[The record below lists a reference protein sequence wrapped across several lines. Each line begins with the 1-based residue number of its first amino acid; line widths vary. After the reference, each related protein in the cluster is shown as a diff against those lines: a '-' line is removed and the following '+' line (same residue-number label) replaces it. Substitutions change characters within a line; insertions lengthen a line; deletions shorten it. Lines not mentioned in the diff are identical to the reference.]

1 MDSAETGSQ
10 TGGTPPSTSTGGAP
24 EGSNSPAQTGQEGS
38 TSTETGAAGQGNG
51 QHQPERKHPMQR
63 RVDTLTRQK
72 YQLEAE
78 LKLLREQQSKP
89 AAGNGQGQ
97 QGSGGAPDISKFTDF
112 NDYIDA
118 VVAYRVEQGLTK
130 NTAASE
136 TKLRERMIEQHQQE
150 IAESWRE
157 SVTSYAES
165 VPDFYEV
172 VEAADVSVSQP
183 LMQAVMEADDGPAVL
198 YYLAQNPKEVRKL
211 NTMSGSAV
219 TRHIGRL
226 EERLAAT
233 KAQSTQSK
241 ASKAPTTVSGSGN
254 VTSAKTPADNMPIA
268 EWMKAE
274 RKRLAEKEGRFK
286 R

>member
-24 EGSNSPAQTGQEGS
+24 EGSKSPALTG
-38 TSTETGAAGQGNG
+38 
-51 QHQPERKHPMQR
+51 
-63 RVDTLTRQK
+63 QK

-130 NTAASE
+130 KTAASE
-136 TKLRERMIEQHQQE
+136 TRLRERMIEQHQQE

-172 VEAADVSVSQP
+172 VEASDVSVSQP